1 MDAGT
6 RSVVL
11 VPSLGRPASDFDPLL
26 PALRGAG
33 YEPVP
38 MEPRPTWE
46 GTPTLHDLASD
57 VVGRLDALGIERFH
71 LVGHAFGNRLSRT
84 VTADF
89 NNRVESLTLLA
100 AGGLVEP
107 EHHVLFSLL
116 QCFNTDLEPHE
127 HLEHVRTAFF
137 APGNDPSVWT
147 GGWMPGVSRYQRDAV
162 QSTPLDDWWSAS
174 AERVLVVQALQDAVA
189 PPGNGRRYVAES
201 APHAQLVEIDG
212 AGHAMLPEQPQA
224 IAAALLHFLG

>member
-1 MDAGT
+1 MPGT
-6 RSVVL
+6 SRTVVL
-11 VPSLGRPASDFDPLL
+11 VPSLGRPASDFEPLL

-33 YEPVP
+33 YGTVL
-38 MEPRPTWE
+38 MEPHPSWD
-46 GTPTLHDLASD
+46 GTPTLHDLAAD
-57 VVGRLDALGIERFH
+57 VIDRLGALGVDRFH

-107 EHHVLFSLL
+107 EEHVLRSLL
-116 QCFNTDLEPHE
+116 QCFNTDLPPHE

-137 APGNDPSVWT
+137 APGNDPSVWS
-147 GGWMPGVSRYQRDAV
+147 GGWMPGVSRYQRAAV
-162 QSTPLDDWWSAS
+162 QSTPLADWWSAS
-174 AERVLVVQALQDAVA
+174 AERVLVVQALQDAIA

-201 APHAQLVEIDG
+201 APHARLVEIEG
-212 AGHAMLPEQPQA
+212 SGHAMLPEQPQA
-224 IAAALLHFLG
+224 IAAALLQFLG